1 MMGHTMTTLQR
12 SRQRGFTLMELLIV
26 IAILGIIAA
35 VAIPNYSQYVMR
47 SRRAQAA
54 SCLQEYA
61 QYMERVYSSTLTYVG
76 STPLPDLGCANE
88 NRLKTYYTITAPT
101 VAQRNYTLLATP
113 LGAQL
118 SADTTCGKLQL
129 ASTGARST
137 PDHPDNVTKCF

>member
-1 MMGHTMTTLQR
+1 MTARVQHPH
-12 SRQRGFTLMELLIV
+12 QQGFTLMELLIV

-35 VAIPNYSQYVMR
+35 IAIPNYSQYVMR

-61 QYMERVYSSTLTYVG
+61 QYMERVYSSTLTYMG
-76 STPLPDLGCANE
+76 STPLPALGCSTE
-88 NRLKTYYTITAPT
+88 NQLTTYYTFTAPT

-113 LGAQL
+113 LGVQL

-129 ASTGARST
+129 DSTGARST
-137 PDHPDNVTKCF
+137 PDNPGNLTKCF